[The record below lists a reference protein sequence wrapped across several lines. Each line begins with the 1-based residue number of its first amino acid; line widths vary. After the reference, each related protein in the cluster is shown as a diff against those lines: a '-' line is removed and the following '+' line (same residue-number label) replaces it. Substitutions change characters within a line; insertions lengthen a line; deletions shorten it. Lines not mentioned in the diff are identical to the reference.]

1 MGWAFLST
9 TESQCYCHQGLC
21 QAGQHRCSQPTC
33 SSCALRDNLEP
44 HMHLT
49 QHGMFSESLLDQPE
63 KTTSPSIHPW
73 VSGTDTGDE
82 VIKRGDKGQRTRGED
97 KGRGQGACVN
107 VGMWHSWTCSG
118 LLKWNSTKEG
128 EPKETGP
135 QGCNKQ
141 TWHLREAHMSW
152 TACTGNKGHVG
163 KLSRAV

>member
-1 MGWAFLST
+1 MMLYLGWTGIANIPLAAVLSKKGKPNTTHQGAQGLPDLRLYFWEGAKHTPGSSRNKRKKRPQVGWAFLST

-21 QAGQHRCSQPTC
+21 QAGQHMCSQPTC

-82 VIKRGDKGQRTRGED
+82 VIKRGDKGRGQGERTRAED
-97 KGRGQGACVN
+97 KG
-107 VGMWHSWTCSG
+107 
-118 LLKWNSTKEG
+118 
-128 EPKETGP
+128 
-135 QGCNKQ
+135 
-141 TWHLREAHMSW
+141 
-152 TACTGNKGHVG
+152 HV
-163 KLSRAV
+163 